1 MPKNYELN
9 FYINLTSLFLSDTL
23 KITLIK
29 FKENYM
35 SLIKKLSEKLKKIS
49 TKGAI
54 GLVLASAITLAGC
67 DFGANVDNNNNQGIG
82 NSQGEIELPNEKP
95 NESENEHTF
104 SQLTI
109 DMLNDEYYKN
119 LIEEKKTNPNS
130 TSNKFQPIP
139 YGFIESE
146 GYDITPILEDY
157 LDVEQPRDCDT
168 FIYTSNTNQNEL
180 YINTRLFFNMTTPNY
195 SYYTI
200 KYTLTD
206 EQMADYKY
214 LSENNYFE
222 SALFIQ
228 NLSYKNEA
236 EVIDNQKIAVY
247 TKSKIDNYLYSS
259 DEIDFNK
266 GVNQANIEYQGYSDG
281 LLYFNIYSYDLDK
294 TSDNCTVR
302 QIKLKP
308 TEGEE
313 VVFEY
318 GDVYFSPFDATI
330 ASQEALD
337 EYLNNYTT
345 VTCYNLNGTNFLVDE
360 LNNENTK

>member
-35 SLIKKLSEKLKKIS
+35 SLIKKLSEKLKKVS
-49 TKGAI
+49 AKGAI

-67 DFGANVDNNNNQGIG
+67 DFGANVNNNNNQGIG
-82 NSQGEIELPNEKP
+82 DSQGEIELPNE
-95 NESENEHTF
+95 NEHTF
-104 SQLTI
+104 SQLTL
-109 DMLNDEYYKN
+109 DMLNNEYYQN
-119 LIEEKKTNPNS
+119 LIDERKNYSSSND
-130 TSNKFQPIP
+130 NKFAPIP

-168 FIYTSNTNQNEL
+168 FVYTTNANSNEL
-180 YINTRLFFNMTTPNY
+180 FINTRLFFNGTTPYY

-200 KYTLTD
+200 KYTLSD
-206 EQMADYKY
+206 EDMSDFKY
-214 LSENNYFE
+214 LSKNNYYE

-228 NLSYKNEA
+228 NLSYKKEA
-236 EVIDNQKIAVY
+236 EVIDNEKIAVY
-247 TKSKIDNYLYSS
+247 TKSGIDRYLSSS
-259 DEIDFNK
+259 DELNLNVD
-266 GVNQANIEYQGYSDG
+266 GNQSNIEYQGFNDG
-281 LLYFNIYSYDLDK
+281 QLYFNIYSYDLDK
-294 TSDNCTVR
+294 TSDNCTIR

-313 VVFEY
+313 IEFRY
-318 GDVYFSPFDATI
+318 DDVYFKPFNTTI

-345 VTCYNLNGTNFLVDE
+345 VTCYNPVGTNFLVDE

>member
-1 MPKNYELN
+1 
-9 FYINLTSLFLSDTL
+9 
-23 KITLIK
+23 
-29 FKENYM
+29 M
-35 SLIKKLSEKLKKIS
+35 SLITKLSEKLKKIS

-82 NSQGEIELPNEKP
+82 DSQGEIELPNENEKP

-109 DMLNDEYYKN
+109 DMLNDEYYQN
-119 LIEEKKTNPNS
+119 LIEERKANPNS
-130 TSNKFQPIP
+130 TSSNFQPIP
-139 YGFIESE
+139 YGFIENE
-146 GYDITPILEDY
+146 GYDNSASPTTQL
-157 LDVEQPRDCDT
+157 
-168 FIYTSNTNQNEL
+168 IYTDNQNSNDL
-180 YINTRLFFNMTTPNY
+180 YINMCFRYPMTTP
-195 SYYTI
+195 YYVFTTI
-200 KYTLTD
+200 KYTLTN

-228 NLSYKNEA
+228 NLSYKKEA
-236 EVIDNQKIAVY
+236 EVIDNEKIAVY
-247 TKSKIDNYLYSS
+247 TKSGIDRYLSNS
-259 DEIDFNK
+259 DELNLNVD
-266 GVNQANIEYQGYSDG
+266 GNQSNIEYQGFNDG
-281 LLYFNIYSYDLDK
+281 QLYFNIYSYDLDK
-294 TSDNCTVR
+294 TSDNCTIR

-313 VVFEY
+313 IEFRY
-318 GDVYFSPFDATI
+318 DDVYFSPFDATI

-345 VTCYNLNGTNFLVDE
+345 VTCYNPIGTNFLVDE

>member
-1 MPKNYELN
+1 M
-9 FYINLTSLFLSDTL
+9 TSLFLSDTL

-82 NSQGEIELPNEKP
+82 DSQGEIELPNEKP

-104 SQLTI
+104 SQLTL
-109 DMLNDEYYKN
+109 DMLNDEYYQN
-119 LIEEKKTNPNS
+119 LIEERKTDPNS
-130 TSNKFQPIP
+130 TLYKFQPIP

-146 GYDITPILEDY
+146 GYDNTVLPSTQL
-157 LDVEQPRDCDT
+157 
-168 FIYTSNTNQNEL
+168 IYTDNQNGNDIYL
-180 YINTRLFFNMTTPNY
+180 NVRFHFQMTTP
-195 SYYTI
+195 YYAYTTL

-206 EQMADYKY
+206 EEMADFKY
-214 LSENNYFE
+214 FNENNYYE

-228 NLSYKNEA
+228 NLSYKKEA
-236 EVIDNQKIAVY
+236 EVIDNAKIVLG
-247 TKSKIDNYLYSS
+247 TKNRIDRYINGSEELNLNNG
-259 DEIDFNK
+259 E
-266 GVNQANIEYQGYSDG
+266 NQTNIEYQGYSDG
-281 LLYFNIYSYDLDK
+281 LLYFNIYSYNLDK
-294 TSDNCTVR
+294 NSDNCTVR

-308 TEGEE
+308 TEIDKVE
-313 VVFEY
+313 FRY
-318 GDVYFSPFDATI
+318 DDVCYYPYETTI

-345 VTCYNLNGTNFLVDE
+345 VTCFNLNGTNFLVDE